1 MNTPLLTM
9 VKDIKKG
16 TLVRIGKS
24 VYVRDSNVPS
34 ERKYSLYRYDDINR
48 ERLVRGSHIVE
59 HGFTF

>member
-1 MNTPLLTM
+1 MDTPLLTT

-24 VYVRDSNVPS
+24 VYVRDSYVPS
-34 ERKYSLYRYDDINR
+34 ERKYSLTRYDDINR